1 MAINPKKK
9 IKDTIAKGGKFIP
22 KAKSVLAGGMPVPL
36 GLGGLGAKIQKAAI
50 TAAKSSMPSISPPT
64 VFVEG
69 QPAPKLPSILQGKLP
84 SLPGKLP
91 KIEI

>member
-22 KAKSVLAGGMPVPL
+22 KAKSVFAGGAPVPL
-36 GLGGLGAKIQKAAI
+36 SLGGIGAKIQKAAI
-50 TAAKSSMPSISPPT
+50 TAAKSAIPSIKPPT
-64 VFVEG
+64 VFIEG
-69 QPAPKLPSILQGKLP
+69 VPVPKLPSILQGKLP
-84 SLPGKLP
+84 ELPGKLP